1 MTVAT
6 AGGTHGA
13 DHYNQRERPCASLF
27 YCLSTRISTL
37 EAGIAD
43 IGGE

>member
-1 MTVAT
+1 MEQTITTSVN
-6 AGGTHGA
+6 G
-13 DHYNQRERPCASLF
+13 PCASLF
-27 YCLSTRISTL
+27 YCLSARISTL